1 MLFISGKYILA
12 KGFRGLAL
20 FPFIFIK
27 RDSLRNN
34 KVFVNHER
42 IHLQQQKELLILLFF
57 IWYLLEFMI
66 RLLHYKNS
74 REAYLNISFEREAYQ
89 NEKNLNYLDQQRK
102 IWAFTKYL

>member
-1 MLFISGKYILA
+1 MRVFFMVFISGKYILA

-27 RDSLRNN
+27 RDSLRKD

-57 IWYLLEFMI
+57 IWHLLF
-66 RLLHYKNS
+66 
-74 REAYLNISFEREAYQ
+74 
-89 NEKNLNYLDQQRK
+89 
-102 IWAFTKYL
+102 